1 VTSLAL
7 RASKETSEI
16 MLDPN
21 DHRSLGQRLDL
32 WHFEED
38 APGMVFWHPRG
49 YCLYRLLEQAA
60 RARVL
65 ADGYEEVRTPQILR
79 RAIWEAS
86 GHWRHFNDGMFHVAD
101 EAQEAAIKP
110 VSCPGHI
117 QIVKR
122 RAPSYRE
129 LPLRLAEFGV
139 VHRDEPSGTLHGL
152 LRLRQFTQDDGHVF
166 CEEQQVAV
174 EVERFVRSIFDFYR
188 AFGFDDLAV
197 ALATR
202 PEQRAG
208 SDAAWDFAESALA
221 AAADRASLKYERAP
235 GGGAFYGP
243 KLEFALT
250 DRLGRSWQCGT
261 IQLDLVMPERFGLR
275 YTSASGVQRPLLMLH
290 RALFGSL
297 ERFLAV
303 LLEHYAGALPPW
315 VAPLQVQVIPV
326 SNAQRERA
334 AEVTKSLSARGV
346 RADLDARDE
355 TLAKRIGDSHRGGA
369 PLAVIIG
376 ERELTERTLTL
387 RGRDGQRSLPIAE
400 AEALIEAQCRA
411 PDFARCAA

>member
-1 VTSLAL
+1 
-7 RASKETSEI
+7 
-16 MLDPN
+16 MLDEN

-32 WHFEED
+32 WHFEEE

-60 RARVL
+60 RDRVL

-79 RAIWEAS
+79 RPMWERS
-86 GHWRHFNDGMFHVAD
+86 GHWRHFNDGMFHVLAD
-101 EAQEAAIKP
+101 AQEAAIKP

-117 QIVKR
+117 QLVKR
-122 RAPSYRE
+122 RAPSYRD

-166 CEEQQVAV
+166 CEEAQVAA
-174 EVERFVRSIFDFYR
+174 EIERFVRSISAFYR
-188 AFGFDDLAV
+188 AFGFDELAV

-202 PEQRAG
+202 PPERAG
-208 SDAAWDFAESALA
+208 DDAAWDFAEAALA
-221 AAADRASLKYERAP
+221 AAAEHAGVSPSLAQ

-250 DRLGRSWQCGT
+250 DRLGRHWQCGT

-275 YTSASGVQRPLLMLH
+275 YASASGAQRPLLMLH

-303 LLEHYAGALPPW
+303 LLEHYAGALPIW
-315 VAPLQVQVIPV
+315 LAPVQVSVLPLSAAQIDY
-326 SNAQRERA
+326 AQRVQSA
-334 AEVTKSLSARGV
+334 LSSRGV
-346 RADLDARDE
+346 RSLLDARE
-355 TLAKRIGDSHRGGA
+355 ESLARRIAECHHYA
-369 PLAVIIG
+369 VPLAVVLG
-376 ERELTERTLTL
+376 EREVRNGTLAL
-387 RGRDGQRSLPIAE
+387 RGRDGQQSLSLSE
-400 AEALIEAQCRA
+400 AEALISARCRA
-411 PDFARCAA
+411 PDFARAAA